1 MDLKQNKRA
10 AVVGVFIFLA
20 VVIFIAGVFMVGG
33 GGSLLSDKAEVRAV
47 FDDIKGLKNGN
58 NVWFSGVKV
67 GTIESAEFNPDG
79 TVLVTMGIDED
90 SKKFIPRNVKAK
102 VSTDGL
108 VGNKIIMLVGG
119 TPGSGSIQGGET
131 LTIARDVDTDQMM
144 ATLQKN
150 NENLVAITE
159 NMKTLTGQIA
169 SGKGTAGKLLFDESL
184 YSSLQSTL
192 AAANRTAANA
202 GQVTSQLASYTAKL
216 NDKGTLTHE
225 LVSDTVLFSSL
236 KRSAK
241 QMEKASASITTISQN
256 FETASQGIRNG
267 DSPAGVLLTDKQ
279 AAEDLK
285 EILDNLNE
293 SSRKMDQTLE
303 AAQHSIFLRGFFR
316 KKAKAEAKEAASKG
330 DQ

>member
-1 MDLKQNKRA
+1 MDIKQNKRA
-10 AVVGVFIFLA
+10 AIVGVFIFLA
-20 VVIFIAGVFMVGG
+20 VIIFVAGVFMVGG
-33 GGSLLSDKAEVRAV
+33 GGSLLSKKAEVKAV

-58 NVWFSGVKV
+58 NVWYSGVKV
-67 GTIESAEFNPDG
+67 GTIKNAEFNPDG
-79 TVLVTMGIDED
+79 SVLVTMGIDED
-90 SKKFIPRNVKAK
+90 AKKFIPRNVQAK

-108 VGNKIIMLVGG
+108 VGNKIIMLMGG
-119 TPGSGSIQGGET
+119 TPGSASIQGGET
-131 LTIARDVDTDQMM
+131 LTVAKDIDTEQMM

-150 NENLVAITE
+150 NENLVTITE

-169 SGKGTAGKLLFDESL
+169 SGKGTAGKLLFDETL
-184 YSSLQSTL
+184 FNTLQSTI

-202 GQVTSQLASYTAKL
+202 GQVTSQLAGFTAKL
-216 NDKGTLTHE
+216 NTKGSITHE

-241 QMEKASASITTISQN
+241 QMEDATASITTISQN
-256 FETASQGIRNG
+256 FETASEGLKTG

-285 EILDNLNE
+285 EILDNLNQ
-293 SSRKMDQTLE
+293 SSKKMDETLE

-316 KKAKAEAKEAASKG
+316 KKAKAEAKQDTAPKA
-330 DQ
+330 Q